1 MPRQPF
7 GEEDTEQPSVQSTKI
22 GLKNV
27 STQKSF
33 LDSLPKKPTQEEFS
47 RQVRQGQETM
57 SSYKSKTAELAIAFN
72 KLVADKT
79 LPVNKNIIQKELEVD
94 VLKSMIRLAQEI
106 NGNASEREGEGSL
119 SWITVL
125 LRTCLTQRD
134 RINNLEYALE
144 QLQRKTEPAA
154 LSEVVSKEIAKAL
167 DKQKKSE

>member
-7 GEEDTEQPSVQSTKI
+7 GEEESEQPSVQSSKI
-22 GLKNV
+22 GIKNV
-27 STQKSF
+27 SSQKSF
-33 LDSLPKKPTQEEFS
+33 LDSLPKKPSQEDFTN
-47 RQVRQGQETM
+47 QVRQSHDLM

-72 KLVADKT
+72 KLIADKT
-79 LPVNKNIIQKELEVD
+79 LPLNKNIIQKELEVD
-94 VLKSMIRLAQEI
+94 ILKSMIKLAQEI

-154 LSEVVSKEIAKAL
+154 LSEIVSKEIAKAL